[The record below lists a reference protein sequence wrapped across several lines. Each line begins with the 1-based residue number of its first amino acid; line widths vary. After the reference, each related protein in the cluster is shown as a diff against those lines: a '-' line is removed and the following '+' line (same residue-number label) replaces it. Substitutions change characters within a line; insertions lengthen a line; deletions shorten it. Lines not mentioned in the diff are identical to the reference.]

1 LRNNQVSHRVSPIE
15 FSLVWYRRLTPQN
28 YSGEGKVRG
37 NQGKM
42 ISILYINT
50 LNT

>member
-37 NQGKM
+37 NQEK
-42 ISILYINT
+42 
-50 LNT
+50 